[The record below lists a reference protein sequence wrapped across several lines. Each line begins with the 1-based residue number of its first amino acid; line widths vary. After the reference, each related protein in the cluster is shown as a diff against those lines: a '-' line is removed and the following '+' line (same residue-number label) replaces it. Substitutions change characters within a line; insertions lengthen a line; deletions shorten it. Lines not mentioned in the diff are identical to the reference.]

1 MHGLISDLANLA
13 WDVSRPPMA
22 NFWRTKTCMGHESG
36 DPAVPANIALTQTNG
51 GICQER
57 PSMKVQLSISKLSR
71 KKKKEKMSRDVMTGG
86 GMEEGAL
93 REVQVR
99 VSSAL
104 VEQVLLIA

>member
-71 KKKKEKMSRDVMTGG
+71 KKKKENMSRDVMTGG
-86 GMEEGAL
+86 G
-93 REVQVR
+93 
-99 VSSAL
+99 
-104 VEQVLLIA
+104 